1 MKKDPDKIAAIE
13 KAMVKKYGRESI
25 QNPKSNWN
33 EEKEKE
39 YLEQIK
45 RFEEKQ
51 RHAMSTSDKVEV
63 NGVFVS
69 KKLLN
74 RESINWN
81 RTCSVCDKH
90 TIEKRDDIYFL
101 KFNCC
106 LMCYIKYVEDREA
119 RWLSGWRPDLGENKE
134 DGNNT

>member
-13 KAMVKKYGRESI
+13 KAMMKKYGPESV

-45 RFEEKQ
+45 KFEEK
-51 RHAMSTSDKVEV
+51 HLKAAATSDKVEV

-74 RESINWN
+74 RESINWD

-101 KFNCC
+101 KF
-106 LMCYIKYVEDREA
+106 
-119 RWLSGWRPDLGENKE
+119 DLILNALLQCFVHLKPI
-134 DGNNT
+134 DYKHLALLCF